1 MKLGLMRSR
10 ARGISLIEMLIS
22 LIIGLVVV
30 GAVLVSTIGS
40 SKAGKFQAAYSGM
53 NEDAQIGLSI
63 LSRDLQMT
71 GYAQP
76 TALTSSGG
84 ASPTFSLTSNTLGIG
99 TFVFGCDT
107 GFANPRAAVLACGTG
122 ATPAFEVAYEAD
134 KDNTVRT
141 SGGVPTDCLGNAI
154 AAGPPYVARNRYFIS
169 AGASGRPELYCA
181 SNNAANS
188 AQPLIE
194 NIEGMKI
201 WYGVSVSASPMQ
213 VVRYV
218 TATDIAA
225 LGAVPAAAEWSH
237 VISVRLC
244 LLVRSAEP
252 VLNAGDDTPTYLDCD
267 SASQTSNDRFL
278 RRAYFTTASLRVRM
292 PV

>member
-1 MKLGLMRSR
+1 MKPVSIRTRSR
-10 ARGISLIEMLIS
+10 GVSLIEMLIT
-22 LIIGLVVV
+22 LVIGLVVV
-30 GAVLVSTIGS
+30 GAVLVSIIGS
-40 SKAGKFQAAYSGM
+40 SKAGRFQSAYAGM

-76 TALTSSGG
+76 TALTSDGG
-84 ASPTFSLTSNTLGIG
+84 TPPTFSLTSTTLGTS

-107 GFANPRAAVLACGTG
+107 GFANPRAATLVCGTT
-122 ATPAFEVAYEAD
+122 ATPALEVAYEAD
-134 KDNTVRT
+134 TGNTVAV
-141 SGGVPTDCLGNAI
+141 GVVPSDCLGNGI
-154 AAGPPYVARNRYFIS
+154 TAGPPYVARNRYFIS
-169 AGASGRPELYCA
+169 AGNSGRPELYCA
-181 SNNAANS
+181 SDIAAS
-188 AQPLIE
+188 VQPLIE

-201 WYGVSVSASPMQ
+201 WYGVSVPASPTQ

-225 LGAVPAAAEWSH
+225 LGAVAAAAEWRQ
-237 VISVRLC
+237 VISVRIC

-252 VLNAGDDTPTYLDCD
+252 VLNAGDDTLTYLNCD
-267 SASQTSNDRFL
+267 SASSTSNDRYL

-292 PV
+292 PL